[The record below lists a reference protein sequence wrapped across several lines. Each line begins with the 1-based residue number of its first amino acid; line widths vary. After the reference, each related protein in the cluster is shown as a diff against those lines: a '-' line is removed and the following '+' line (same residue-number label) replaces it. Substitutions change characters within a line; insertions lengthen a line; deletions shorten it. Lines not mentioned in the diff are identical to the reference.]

1 MSTATRCLDFF
12 SEPCSEDTKGD
23 GEAVEQVIW
32 KEEKCVDY
40 QEPEIHFKLNAF
52 SFQNEAIKTWEH
64 R

>member
-1 MSTATRCLDFF
+1 MT
-12 SEPCSEDTKGD
+12 SEPCLEDTKGD